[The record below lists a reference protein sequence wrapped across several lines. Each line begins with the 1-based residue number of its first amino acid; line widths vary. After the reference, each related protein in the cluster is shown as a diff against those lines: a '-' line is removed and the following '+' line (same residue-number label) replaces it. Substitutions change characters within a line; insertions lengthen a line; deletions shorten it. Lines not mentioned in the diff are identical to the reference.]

1 MCDRL
6 CGVKKLDRSPDL
18 DVRRPGRRGFRLAA
32 VVASMLYRLLCGL
45 LRLLV
50 HLGIEER
57 DLEIVVLRHQLKVL
71 NRGGARPRFTTANRA
86 LLAAASRLV
95 GRERWSSFLVAPDTL
110 TRWHRQLLSGRRRP
124 TRRPGRPPLDP
135 GIKALVL
142 RLGRENPRWG
152 YLRMRGELLRLGV
165 DISATTIAAVLR
177 RGRLGPAP
185 RRIGPTWAQFLRLQ
199 AYAVLSGENHDLEDF
214 PVGPEGQAPASI
226 GKDGDGLG
234 DDNDGSADNCPSSP
248 HPWPLGAAGACS
260 SRSTVVT
267 GSGVWGHARDAPLV
281 AA

>member
-1 MCDRL
+1 M
-6 CGVKKLDRSPDL
+6 
-18 DVRRPGRRGFRLAA
+18 
-32 VVASMLYRLLCGL
+32 
-45 LRLLV
+45 
-50 HLGIEER
+50 
-57 DLEIVVLRHQLKVL
+57 
-71 NRGGARPRFTTANRA
+71 
-86 LLAAASRLV
+86 
-95 GRERWSSFLVAPDTL
+95 APDTL

-142 RLGRENPRWG
+142 RLGRENPRRG
-152 YLRMRGELLRLGV
+152 YLRIRGELLRLGV

-248 HPWPLGAAGACS
+248 HPRPLGAAGAS

-281 AA
+281 AALCPAEPRRLHVARNLERTACRRGRPRWAQISESSKWRLSRQRRLVHGHGRDFGSDRICIPHTTPSTPIPGAAMCMPLVGKAWLP